1 MASVFYDEPFRNV
14 SDLNQENAYEINI
27 NESSLFNKL
36 TENQMMKFYEREDE
50 RFKQLELEDEKLA
63 KEIVE
68 EE

>member
-50 RFKQLELEDEKLA
+50 RFK
-63 KEIVE
+63 
-68 EE
+68 